1 MDEKYRYFVSYFYTS
16 GFANAE
22 IRRATPITSIDDIVE
37 VSKDIERN
45 NAFADKSVVII
56 SYQLFE

>member
-1 MDEKYRYFVSYFYTS
+1 MGEKYRYFVSYFYTS

-22 IRRATPITSIDDIVE
+22 ISRATPITSISDIVE

-45 NAFADKSVVII
+45 NAFADGSVVII
-56 SYQLFE
+56 NYQLFE

>member
-22 IRRATPITSIDDIVE
+22 IRREWPITSIGDIVE

-45 NAFADKSVVII
+45 NAFADRSVVVI